1 MLTDLQRQKSGRHQ
15 IKLWRPLY
23 DYVNIL
29 LALDLTM
36 SFGMYLFL
44 ALLLP
49 IHKDIPVFI
58 SAILNL
64 AYGNNCQGMP

>member
-1 MLTDLQRQKSGRHQ
+1 M
-15 IKLWRPLY
+15 WRPLY
-23 DYVNIL
+23 YDYANKL

-44 ALLLP
+44 AMLLP
-49 IHKDIPVFI
+49 IHEDIPFVMSVIEFTP
-58 SAILNL
+58 ILNF